1 MGRLRKH
8 ARMLVQLAFTA
19 LTNGYAAGFAKGSIY
34 KGPGKFICLPGLNC
48 YSCPGALGSCP
59 IGSLQAVIG
68 SRSYRFSFYI
78 AGFLL
83 LFGAL
88 FGRLVCGWLCPFGL
102 VQDLLYKI
110 PFVKKLRR
118 LPGDRWLKYL
128 KYVILAGFVI
138 VLPLTVL
145 DIVGQGQ
152 PWFCKYIC
160 PSGTLFAGIPL
171 IASNPPLRAALGWL
185 FTWKAAILAALLLL
199 SLWYTG
205 RSAVISARSAPY
217 TGCSIRPRS
226 TGSAL
231 TRKNAR
237 AAVRA
242 KRRVSWIS
250 RSTRRPTVRNA
261 SAAGTAGAPVRTA
274 LSAPQ
279 TGARPDLSGKR
290 GRDRSHPV
298 FSGRH
303 YFLQFLSDFSLSSVG
318 QMCYNTKAIKNYRGY
333 FCDCCIR
340 HSNHCRRS

>member
-1 MGRLRKH
+1 MP
-8 ARMLVQLAFTA
+8 
-19 LTNGYAAGFAKGSIY
+19 KGSIY

-68 SRSYRFSFYI
+68 SRSYRFSFYV

-171 IASNPPLRAALGWL
+171 IASNPAAASRARLAVHLESRDPCRS
-185 FTWKAAILAALLLL
+185 AAAFPAGIPAVLPL
-199 SLWYTG
+199 SLPA
-205 RSAVISARSAPY
+205 RRHIRAV
-217 TGCSIRPRS
+217 
-226 TGSAL
+226 
-231 TRKNAR
+231 
-237 AAVRA
+237 
-242 KRRVSWIS
+242 
-250 RSTRRPTVRNA
+250 
-261 SAAGTAGAPVRTA
+261 
-274 LSAPQ
+274 Q
-279 TGARPDLSGKR
+279 
-290 GRDRSHPV
+290 
-298 FSGRH
+298 SGRALPVPH
-303 YFLQFLSDFSLSSVG
+303 
-318 QMCYNTKAIKNYRGY
+318 
-333 FCDCCIR
+333 
-340 HSNHCRRS
+340 

>member
-1 MGRLRKH
+1 
-8 ARMLVQLAFTA
+8 MLVQLAFTA

-68 SRSYRFSFYI
+68 SRSYRFSFYV

-199 SLWYTG
+199 SLLVYRPFCRYLCPLG
-205 RSAVISARSAPY
+205 AIYGLFNPAALYRFRIDREKC
-217 TGCSIRPRS
+217 TGCGACQKACKLDIPIHRTPNSPECIRCGDCRRACPHGAICTANR
-226 TGSAL
+226 
-231 TRKNAR
+231 R
-237 AAVRA
+237 AARPFG
-242 KRRVSWIS
+242 K
-250 RSTRRPTVRNA
+250 TRT
-261 SAAGTAGAPVRTA
+261 
-274 LSAPQ
+274 
-279 TGARPDLSGKR
+279 
-290 GRDRSHPV
+290 
-298 FSGRH
+298 
-303 YFLQFLSDFSLSSVG
+303 
-318 QMCYNTKAIKNYRGY
+318 
-333 FCDCCIR
+333 
-340 HSNHCRRS
+340 

>member
-1 MGRLRKH
+1 
-8 ARMLVQLAFTA
+8 MLVQLAFTA

-68 SRSYRFSFYI
+68 SGSYRFSFYI

-185 FTWKAAILAALLLL
+185 FTWKAAILTALLLL
-199 SLWYTG
+199 SLLVYRPFCRYLCPLG
-205 RSAVISARSAPY
+205 AIYGLFNPAALYRFRIDKEKC
-217 TGCSIRPRS
+217 TGCGACQKACKLDIPIHQTPNSPECIRCGDCRRACPHGAICTANR
-226 TGSAL
+226 
-231 TRKNAR
+231 R
-237 AAVRA
+237 AARPFG
-242 KRRVSWIS
+242 K
-250 RSTRRPTVRNA
+250 TRT
-261 SAAGTAGAPVRTA
+261 
-274 LSAPQ
+274 
-279 TGARPDLSGKR
+279 
-290 GRDRSHPV
+290 
-298 FSGRH
+298 
-303 YFLQFLSDFSLSSVG
+303 
-318 QMCYNTKAIKNYRGY
+318 
-333 FCDCCIR
+333 
-340 HSNHCRRS
+340 